1 MVLRWLWLKSNS
13 LNQKV
18 EFVNPLI
25 DVKLLLKY
33 QDIFELLVFYI
44 YIYHFMFCQI
54 LWYTDVSNM
63 VGAEESFA
71 SNSSLKFFILDLIFN
86 QFSVGYNVMKF
97 MRFLYS
103 CIFGRGC

>member
-33 QDIFELLVFYI
+33 QDIFELLIFYI
-44 YIYHFMFCQI
+44 YIYI
-54 LWYTDVSNM
+54 
-63 VGAEESFA
+63 
-71 SNSSLKFFILDLIFN
+71 
-86 QFSVGYNVMKF
+86 
-97 MRFLYS
+97 
-103 CIFGRGC
+103 